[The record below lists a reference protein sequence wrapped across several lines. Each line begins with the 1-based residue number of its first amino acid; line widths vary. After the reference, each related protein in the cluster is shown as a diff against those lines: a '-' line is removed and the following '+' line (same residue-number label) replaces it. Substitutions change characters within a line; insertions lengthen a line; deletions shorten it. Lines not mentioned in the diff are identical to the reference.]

1 MPRVKPHAKI
11 HTSLGNHRKTAEMFS
26 DNDLLA
32 TYTRLIVLA
41 IERFADRTNDS
52 FIIHSREMLGIT
64 GTTRIDRALKV
75 MDRLVASSP
84 IALSQLADS
93 SPLALRQLRGRTEV
107 AWKVSIPNFAKKQGF
122 HARNGTG
129 MEYPPTP
136 TPTPTPTKTT
146 VTSRSGIAVAPEKRS
161 PKTPKGQR
169 SVAKSKELA
178 LEVWPELV
186 ERVASY
192 GKTWFSKPR
201 GKQLEMLTMRI
212 RKGATRV
219 QLLAAIDGFA
229 ALHADRLEDPDN
241 PMRKYFRATT
251 IYQAS
256 KFEEYL
262 EAEADMSAPD
272 ARKARRER
280 DAEDILNKL
289 ESYTEDDDDE

>member
-11 HTSLGNHRKTAEMFS
+11 HTSLRSHHKTAAMYS
-26 DNDLLA
+26 NNDLLS
-32 TYTRLIVLA
+32 TYVRILTLA
-41 IERFADRTNDS
+41 IERYADKTNDS
-52 FIIHSREMLGIT
+52 FHIHDRELKDIT
-64 GTTRIDRALKV
+64 GKGRID
-75 MDRLVASSP
+75 VARKLLRSLAEVSP
-84 IALSQLADS
+84 ISARLEGDLWLISL
-93 SPLALRQLRGRTEV
+93 
-107 AWKVSIPNFAKKQGF
+107 PNFAKKQGF
-122 HARNGTG
+122 GPRNGKDG
-129 MEYPPTP
+129 DTP
-136 TPTPTPTKTT
+136 QPQPQPLPLPRTDS
-146 VTSRSGIAVAPEKRS
+146 TSRPSVAAAPEKGNPPTR
-161 PKTPKGQR
+161 KGER

-178 LEVWPELV
+178 LQVWPELV

-192 GKTWFSKPR
+192 GKTWFSEPQ
-201 GKQLEMLTMRI
+201 GKQLEMLTARI

-229 ALHADRLEDPDN
+229 ALHGDRLEDPDQ

-272 ARKARRER
+272 ARKARRVS

-289 ESYTEDDDDE
+289 NSYSEDDDDE